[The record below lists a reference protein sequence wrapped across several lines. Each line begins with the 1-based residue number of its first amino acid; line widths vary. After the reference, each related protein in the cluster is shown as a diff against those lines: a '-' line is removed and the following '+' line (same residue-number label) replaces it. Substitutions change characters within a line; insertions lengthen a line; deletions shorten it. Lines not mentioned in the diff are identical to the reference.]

1 MQELWPYVTPRRA
14 SSSYRLHVHTFVMHV
29 PGWKVGPLRVYN
41 NFERKN
47 IEDED
52 CARRKKMKIVLVV
65 TSIFKKSWSL

>member
-1 MQELWPYVTPRRA
+1 
-14 SSSYRLHVHTFVMHV
+14 MHV

>member
-1 MQELWPYVTPRRA
+1 
-14 SSSYRLHVHTFVMHV
+14 MHV

-41 NFERKN
+41 NFEWKN